1 MQIVIAIIGDGQR
14 QWEEEYELNNID
26 SKYVKGY
33 VQKIVDNFNET
44 LRPRERPRKLIRI
57 KEIVQKGIQC
67 KGCGEDIIFI
77 TSKNGKKIP
86 CDPKPL
92 SLVSLAGEVIQGHM
106 PHWATC
112 PEADRFRRKGH

>member
-1 MQIVIAIIGDGQR
+1 MQVVIAEIGDEQK
-14 QWEEEYELNNID
+14 QWEEEFEID
-26 SKYVKGY
+26 HISPQDVKGHI
-33 VQKIVDNFNET
+33 QKIIDNFNKT
-44 LRPRERPRKLIRI
+44 LRPGELPRKLIKI
-57 KEIVQKGIQC
+57 KEIVRKGVQC

-77 TSKNGKKIP
+77 TSKNGKQIP

-112 PEADRFRRKGH
+112 PEADRFRRKGQ